1 MSQKMQT
8 YSGQIGL
15 QFTPP
20 PRPQNR
26 PILSKDRREKCPL
39 SDPVIPPLRR
49 QGQALCLPTYPPHA
63 LTLPSCNLYAVY
75 PPPSILKIH
84 PNPANP
90 DSDNKRAN
98 QSISTQPTAYHPEN
112 PSKSNPQIL
121 IQTTKK
127 QTNPSAPNPPPP
139 SRKSI
144 QIPQILIQTKKANQS
159 ISTQPAAYHPEN
171 PSKSRKS

>member
-26 PILSKDRREKCPL
+26 PFLSKDRREKCPL
-39 SDPVIPPLRR
+39 SDPVILPLRR

-84 PNPANP
+84 PIPANP
-90 DSDNKRAN
+90 DSDN
-98 QSISTQPTAYHPEN
+98 
-112 PSKSNPQIL
+112 
-121 IQTTKK
+121 
-127 QTNPSAPNPPPP
+127 
-139 SRKSI
+139 
-144 QIPQILIQTKKANQS
+144 KKANQS